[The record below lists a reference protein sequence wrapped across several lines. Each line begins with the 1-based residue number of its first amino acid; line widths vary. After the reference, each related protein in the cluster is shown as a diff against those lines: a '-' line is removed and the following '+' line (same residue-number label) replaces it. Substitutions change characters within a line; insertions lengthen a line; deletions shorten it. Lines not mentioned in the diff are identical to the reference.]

1 MYPGHED
8 ALSTISPMPQDQQQ
22 QQQQQSCVSGGQ
34 QQLPSGCRSS
44 SDDGVQPDDGQRST
58 AAAVAAMAVAA
69 ATAAP
74 AAAAAPGAV
83 AVQRVNGAPSALS
96 VVPPQLM
103 TAAGVCTSIMGL
115 GGMLA
120 GPLRPSD
127 TSNAATGGAPVA
139 ALGLAQAASMASQGR
154 LSWDAGDLDVGLL
167 LAAAAAHMAP
177 ASTPGL
183 GADLQPQ
190 LLFDGA
196 NAGGA
201 AGSAFALQSAGTL
214 SSLMAASALFG
225 AHQLAADRSGTMP
238 AQLAPPQAAAHHSY
252 IGQAPMAA
260 APGLRL
266 PAPGAAA
273 AGAPVQMSRFGLAHD
288 GLPRFPAGS
297 IRTARPFSA
306 AGDSSGTAQIPS
318 GMPAAGCGVG
328 FTGAAADYIGNTPLS
343 AAGSAPSDASSPS
356 APGGGD
362 SEAGGSTPMKKTR
375 RGCRGG
381 RQKRWYMAQ
390 QMAAAAAMG
399 GAGVSSYDVYR
410 ALSSGVPIGAVL
422 PGLAASGISSPA
434 TGGSPATGADSPH
447 AQGLKWCQ
455 TAGGW
460 VCGCC
465 CGACS

>member
-214 SSLMAASALFG
+214 S
-225 AHQLAADRSGTMP
+225 
-238 AQLAPPQAAAHHSY
+238 
-252 IGQAPMAA
+252 
-260 APGLRL
+260 
-266 PAPGAAA
+266 
-273 AGAPVQMSRFGLAHD
+273 
-288 GLPRFPAGS
+288 
-297 IRTARPFSA
+297 
-306 AGDSSGTAQIPS
+306 
-318 GMPAAGCGVG
+318 
-328 FTGAAADYIGNTPLS
+328 
-343 AAGSAPSDASSPS
+343 
-356 APGGGD
+356 
-362 SEAGGSTPMKKTR
+362 
-375 RGCRGG
+375 
-381 RQKRWYMAQ
+381 
-390 QMAAAAAMG
+390 
-399 GAGVSSYDVYR
+399 
-410 ALSSGVPIGAVL
+410 
-422 PGLAASGISSPA
+422 
-434 TGGSPATGADSPH
+434 
-447 AQGLKWCQ
+447 
-455 TAGGW
+455 
-460 VCGCC
+460 
-465 CGACS
+465 